1 MRNDSNTF
9 FWYHPSHP
17 NEYYALR
24 NAFLTRSNFVSNTYS
39 GETFYIP
46 TRDGKRLKVQSGCH
60 LMPTLRKICHEF
72 DIPEEKYETVRLFQS
87 QLTNNAYA
95 YGTLCLSIAPIDFI
109 SMSDNDCD
117 WNSCMSWADH
127 VGEYRQGTIEMMNS
141 PYVIVAYLKSDTP
154 YSPWGDSFSLSNK
167 KWRQLVI
174 ANKDIII
181 GNRHYPY
188 QHPDLEAQVL
198 SWVRELLGGDG
209 QFSST
214 LSPIFNHGNKDNN
227 PGGHDYGW
235 SFDTYLMY
243 NDLYEWRNAYL
254 ANDFFTKHP
263 KKYRLNFSGEA
274 ECMSCGKAISDS
286 DFETSWVTCMECNG
300 ALKCDN
306 CGGYIL
312 PENDEYYTNDDGE
325 IFCEYCCRDS
335 DEVDFC
341 PCCRQPHYVSDLT
354 TIDYIADD
362 SAYTHSVTACTN
374 CFPSFGEFGPRDED
388 GCYNAENFT
397 SIAVDFCNDCGE
409 YA

>member
-1 MRNDSNTF
+1 
-9 FWYHPSHP
+9 
-17 NEYYALR
+17 
-24 NAFLTRSNFVSNTYS
+24 
-39 GETFYIP
+39 
-46 TRDGKRLKVQSGCH
+46 
-60 LMPTLRKICHEF
+60 MPTLRKICHEF
-72 DIPEEKYETVRLFQS
+72 GIPEEEYETVRLFQS

-154 YSPWGDSFSLSNK
+154 YCPLYDDRAISNK

-174 ANKDIII
+174 ANEDIII

-198 SWVRELLGGDG
+198 SWVRELLGGDN

-214 LSPIFNHGNKDNN
+214 LSPIFNHGNKENN
-227 PGGHDYGW
+227 PGGYKYFW
-235 SFDTYLMY
+235 SFNTFLMY
-243 NDLYEWRNAYL
+243 NDMYEWRNAYL
-254 ANDFFTKHP
+254 ANDFFTKYP
-263 KKYRLNFSGEA
+263 NRYKLDFSGES
-274 ECMSCGKAISDS
+274 ECMCCGEVISDS
-286 DFETSWVTCMECNG
+286 GFETSWVTCMKCNG
-300 ALKCDN
+300 ALKCSN

-312 PENDEYYTNDDGE
+312 PEDEDYYSNDNGE
-325 IFCEYCCRDS
+325 IFCTYCCQDS
-335 DEVDFC
+335 DEIDFC
-341 PCCRQPHYVSDLT
+341 PCCQQPYFYSDLE
-354 TIDYIADD
+354 TIEYLPKD
-362 SAYTHSVTACTN
+362 SAYSHIITACPN

-397 SIAVDFCNDCGE
+397 DTAIDFCENCGE
-409 YA
+409 YI